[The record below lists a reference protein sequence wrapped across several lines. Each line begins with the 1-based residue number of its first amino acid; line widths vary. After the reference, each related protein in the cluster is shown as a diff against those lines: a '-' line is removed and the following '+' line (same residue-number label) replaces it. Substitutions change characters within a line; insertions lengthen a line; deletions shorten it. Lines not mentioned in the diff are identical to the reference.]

1 MKNLLYN
8 PILLIKAKEEI
19 KLVHRRSSRFDDKNL
34 ENEKGFKDFIKLLVK
49 EKKSKV
55 VNRAKSYDHE
65 NITKLCFYVNT
76 NVFNVNCENLFIVL
90 FSLAN
95 DSDWETL
102 FCEWQDHYQNNEVKE
117 FLSKSYHK
125 SDNFKKFK
133 DNYIPKG
140 DLNWLNEKNFIEYLC
155 ENFGNVES
163 KVYFGKTISDLGVI
177 YGKQLYITC
186 LKKFL
191 LYCNRK
197 AYLRTETSML
207 ISSYNGYTENEK
219 VIFINNFV
227 SKLTIEDLDDQE
239 KIYEAIKNSTSI
251 KNKLDEYLKEKGTY
265 LKYYQWMDRMKLML
279 AFDGDKDRFDFWIR
293 YLKGFNVTYL
303 NEILWIDFGKV
314 VVIEFKKIGCAY
326 FFDGSYFNKHI
337 RYQLSS
343 IRKSYLAGFFNNF
356 FDQRDKPKDISKA
369 LRKIKHHGGK
379 TKWWS
384 EFSYALSEYGI
395 YQSN

>member
-1 MKNLLYN
+1 MNNILYI
-8 PILLIKAKEEI
+8 PISLIKAKEEI

-34 ENEKGFKDFIKLLVK
+34 ENEKYFKDFIKLLVK

-76 NVFNVNCENLFIVL
+76 NVFDVNCENLFIVL
-90 FSLAN
+90 SNLAN

-102 FCEWQDHYQNNEVKE
+102 FCEWQDHYQNNEVRE
-117 FLSKSYHK
+117 FIANSFSN
-125 SDNFKKFK
+125 SDEFKKFV
-133 DNYIPKG
+133 NNSIPKG
-140 DLNWLNEKNFIEYLC
+140 DLNWLIQKNFIEYLC

-163 KVYFGKTISDLGVI
+163 KVYFGKTLSDLGVI

-197 AYLRTETSML
+197 AYLRTETSIL

-239 KIYEAIKNSTSI
+239 KIYEAIKNSNSI

-265 LKYYQWMDRMKLML
+265 QKYNQWVERMKLLL
-279 AFDGDKDRFDFWIR
+279 AFDGDRDRFDFWIK
-293 YLKGFNVTYL
+293 YQKGNKIIDTNRDTLY
-303 NEILWIDFGKV
+303 IDFGSY
-314 VVIEFKKIGCAY
+314 VITEFKGKAAGPSYLFEKEY
-326 FFDGSYFNKHI
+326 FDRKVWHKLRSMNKVSFQQELLRLSKKGDALERLEHRPSNRGWWKYFSSI
-337 RYQLSS
+337 LSS
-343 IRKSYLAGFFNNF
+343 
-356 FDQRDKPKDISKA
+356 
-369 LRKIKHHGGK
+369 
-379 TKWWS
+379 
-384 EFSYALSEYGI
+384 YGI
-395 YQSN
+395 HRSE